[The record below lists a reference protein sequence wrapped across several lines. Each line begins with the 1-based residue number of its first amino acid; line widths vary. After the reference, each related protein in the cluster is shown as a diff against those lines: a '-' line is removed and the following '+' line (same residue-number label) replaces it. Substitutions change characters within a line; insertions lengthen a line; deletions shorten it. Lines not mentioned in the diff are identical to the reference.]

1 MSVLPPES
9 PPLHGTIGRVW
20 TSPRQMGGVVALALS
35 FLSAPL
41 HVGAQRQQAPAP
53 IEGSRPAPAAPA
65 RPAPAAPAVAATATP
80 DSEAGEEGAILDAIN
95 MLRAAESLGPL
106 VSHAGLMQA
115 ARGHSAE
122 MAQAQAL
129 AHVSPT
135 TGSPADRASAAGV
148 RALRVTQNI
157 SRRPSAMAAHEA
169 ILASE
174 AHRAQLLDPN
184 ATHIG
189 VGLAQGTDGI
199 YLTELM
205 ARLVPEPA
213 LPPPSVADVPQPPP
227 ATPALVEP
235 EPAQPD
241 EYYPPEPAPQ
251 VASVPPPPQAQAQ
264 QAYAQ
269 QPQPQAQTTG
279 TLPTLRLT
287 RAHRGV
293 AGYWLFHEGRWWYF
307 PVPAGTRTGQLVY
320 PDTTVQGSPPGYQ
333 GTPPA
338 AATQVPTRV
347 QPTPTTAPRGYWRL
361 TPQ

>member
-9 PPLHGTIGRVW
+9 PSLRGTI
-20 TSPRQMGGVVALALS
+20 SAVALALAC
-35 FLSAPL
+35 LSAPL

-53 IEGSRPAPAAPA
+53 IEGSRPAPPAPA
-65 RPAPAAPAVAATATP
+65 RPAPVAPTVAVPATP
-80 DSEAGEEGAILDAIN
+80 PPQSVAGDEGAILDAIN

-106 VSHAGLMQA
+106 VSHAGLMEA
-115 ARGHSAE
+115 ARRHSAE

-174 AHRAQLLDPN
+174 AHRTQLLDPN

-189 VGLAQGTDGI
+189 VGLAPGPDGI

-251 VASVPPPPQAQAQ
+251 VASVPPAPQAQPQ
-264 QAYAQ
+264 QAYAQQ

>member
-1 MSVLPPES
+1 M
-9 PPLHGTIGRVW
+9 
-20 TSPRQMGGVVALALS
+20 ALAL
-35 FLSAPL
+35 LLAAPAG
-41 HVGAQRQQAPAP
+41 VSAQRQQAPAP
-53 IEGSRPAPAAPA
+53 IEAA
-65 RPAPAAPAVAATATP
+65 RPAPAAPAVVAPPAAAAPRTLAS
-80 DSEAGEEGAILDAIN
+80 DEAAILDAIN

-106 VSHAGLMQA
+106 ISHAGLMEA

-122 MAQAQAL
+122 MAQGHTL

-148 RALRVTQNI
+148 RASRVTQNI
-157 SRRPSAMAAHEA
+157 SRRPTAMAAHEA

-189 VGLAQGTDGI
+189 VGLAPGEDGI

-205 ARLVPEPA
+205 ARLVPEPV
-213 LPPPSVADVPQPPP
+213 LPPPSVADVPQPPEP
-227 ATPALVEP
+227 TPALVEP
-235 EPAQPD
+235 EPAQP
-241 EYYPPEPAPQ
+241 EPYYPEEPVPPVTSVPPAPQ
-251 VASVPPPPQAQAQ
+251 AQPQ

-269 QPQPQAQTTG
+269 ATQPQPQPQAQGTG

-307 PVPAGTRTGQLVY
+307 PVPAGTRTGQIIY
-320 PDTTVQGSPPGYQ
+320 PDPNVQGSPPGYQ
-333 GTPPA
+333 GTPPT
-338 AATQVPTRV
+338 TQVPTRV

>member
-1 MSVLPPES
+1 
-9 PPLHGTIGRVW
+9 
-20 TSPRQMGGVVALALS
+20 
-35 FLSAPL
+35 
-41 HVGAQRQQAPAP
+41 
-53 IEGSRPAPAAPA
+53 
-65 RPAPAAPAVAATATP
+65 
-80 DSEAGEEGAILDAIN
+80 

-106 VSHAGLMQA
+106 INHAGLTEA
-115 ARGHSAE
+115 ARRHSAE
-122 MAQAQAL
+122 MAEAHTL

-148 RALRVTQNI
+148 RASRVTQNI
-157 SRRPSAMAAHEA
+157 SRRPTAMAAHEA

-189 VGLAQGTDGI
+189 VGLAPGEDGV

-205 ARLVPEPA
+205 ARLVPEPV
-213 LPPPSVADVPQPPP
+213 LPPPSVADVPQPPEP
-227 ATPALVEP
+227 TPALVEP
-235 EPAQPD
+235 EPTQPD
-241 EYYPPEPAPQ
+241 PYYPSEPAPQ
-251 VASVPPPPQAQAQ
+251 VTSVPQPPQAQPQ
-264 QAYAQ
+264 QA
-269 QPQPQAQTTG
+269 QPQAQATG

-307 PVPAGTRTGQLVY
+307 PVPAGTRTGQIIY
-320 PDTTVQGSPPGYQ
+320 PDPSVQGSPPGYQ
-333 GTPPA
+333 GTPP
-338 AATQVPTRV
+338 TTSQVPTRV